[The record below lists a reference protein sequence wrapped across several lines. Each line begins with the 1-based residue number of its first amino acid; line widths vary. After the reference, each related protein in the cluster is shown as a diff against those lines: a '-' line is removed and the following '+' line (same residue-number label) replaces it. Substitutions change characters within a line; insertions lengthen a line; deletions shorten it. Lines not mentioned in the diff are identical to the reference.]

1 MTSYSPFSRRAFLG
15 LAVAALAVLPRHAGK
30 ALSLSSEQEK
40 AINGISDYLN
50 SFKTMQGEFT
60 QVSPKGNLSRGVFY
74 IAKPGKMRFEYAPPN
89 PFLIVSDG
97 KWLTVKNVKKEKGD
111 QFPLSQTPLRLVL
124 ANKIDILKDTKIL
137 DFQDQDGILSVTLE
151 DKKNTLGSGQLTLV
165 FDQTRNALQQWVVI
179 DGKGRRTTVTLEN
192 VGGGHRAGPQAL
204 RGEDQP
210 QDQGQPL
217 SRPCQPRRQRG
228 YGSPHEPLGRHLEH
242 QFGPP
247 PNRAGHQAPRALAAG
262 RAVPAGNEVPAG
274 PVSLRPHPRHG
285 L

>member
-15 LAVAALAVLPRHAGK
+15 LALAALAFLPASL
-30 ALSLSSEQEK
+30 AQASSLSPEQEK
-40 AINGISDYLN
+40 AIDGISDYLN

-97 KWLTVKNVKKEKGD
+97 TWLTVKNVKKEKGD

-124 ANKIDILKDTKIL
+124 ANKVDILRDTKIL
-137 DFQDQDGILSVTLE
+137 DFQNQDGILSVTLE

-165 FDQTRNALQQWVVI
+165 FDQTRNALQQWVVM

-192 VGGGHRAGPQAL
+192 VVAGVEADPKL
-204 RGEDQP
+204 FVLKIDRKKKDK
-210 QDQGQPL
+210 D
-217 SRPCQPRRQRG
+217 
-228 YGSPHEPLGRHLEH
+228 SP
-242 QFGPP
+242 
-247 PNRAGHQAPRALAAG
+247 
-262 RAVPAGNEVPAG
+262 
-274 PVSLRPHPRHG
+274 
-285 L
+285 